1 MGQRQTRL
9 RGKGRFRTLFDRYF
23 PERQLHLRTEGRVS
37 FIRFS
42 RRAQLG
48 IIVVLCAFG
57 GWTGFASV
65 SYFLHDIVLGSKEN
79 QIASARLAYRS
90 VLSEVAEYQNRFLDM
105 TRNLE
110 EDHALMLDLVEQN
123 TSLQQNLNSVRSNL
137 TTTESDRKEI
147 VKTRERLKGER
158 SGIQSRMRSLM
169 DRNFALQDTLG
180 TAEFDLSAVL
190 SERNKARSD
199 IDAMRGQIAKLET
212 RLAGIQDS
220 QLDAVERLTNHTVAN
235 IDSIEKVVNLTG
247 LDMDR
252 LLRAG
257 ASTPEG
263 QGGPFIEVRPD
274 GAVAGHLKARL
285 TNLEGYLGQWEA
297 LQNIMR
303 MLPLTAPLDHY
314 YITSRHG
321 KRRDPIN
328 KKWTMHYGLDLGS
341 SFKTSVFAT
350 SPGTVTYV
358 GWNGRYGRMVEVD
371 HGAGLKTRYG
381 HLHKILVE
389 KGQKLAYREK
399 VGLLGNTG
407 RSTGAHLHY
416 EVLFN
421 ARPHD
426 PSKFIGAGR
435 HVFKE

>member
-1 MGQRQTRL
+1 
-9 RGKGRFRTLFDRYF
+9 
-23 PERQLHLRTEGRVS
+23 
-37 FIRFS
+37 
-42 RRAQLG
+42 
-48 IIVVLCAFG
+48 
-57 GWTGFASV
+57 
-65 SYFLHDIVLGSKEN
+65 
-79 QIASARLAYRS
+79 
-90 VLSEVAEYQNRFLDM
+90 
-105 TRNLE
+105 
-110 EDHALMLDLVEQN
+110 
-123 TSLQQNLNSVRSNL
+123 
-137 TTTESDRKEI
+137 
-147 VKTRERLKGER
+147 
-158 SGIQSRMRSLM
+158 M

-180 TAEFDLSAVL
+180 TAESDLSAVL

-199 IDAMRGQIAKLET
+199 IGALRGQIAKLET

-263 QGGPFIEVRPD
+263 QGGAFIEVRPD

-328 KKWTMHYGLDLGS
+328 KKWAMHYGLDLGS